1 VGNEKFVAY
10 YEGRRIA
17 SAGKL
22 EELLDMRKVK
32 PFLEKREFVIRCV
45 GLDRAE
51 VIFRGDVGFL
61 KKE

>member
-1 VGNEKFVAY
+1 MGNEKFVAY

-32 PFLEKREFVIRCV
+32 PFLEKREFLIRYV
-45 GLDRAE
+45 DLDRAE

>member
-10 YEGRRIA
+10 YEGKRIA

-22 EELLDMRKVK
+22 EQLLVMRKVK
-32 PFLEKREFVIRCV
+32 CFLGKRELLIRCV
-45 GLDRAE
+45 ALDGAE
-51 VIFRGDVGFL
+51 VVFRGDVGFL

>member
-1 VGNEKFVAY
+1 MGNEKFVAY

-22 EELLDMRKVK
+22 GELLDMRKVK
-32 PFLEKREFVIRCV
+32 PFLEKREFLIRCV
-45 GLDRAE
+45 DLDRAE

>member
-32 PFLEKREFVIRCV
+32 PFLEKREFLIRYV
-45 GLDRAE
+45 DLDRAE

>member
-1 VGNEKFVAY
+1 MGNEKFVAY

-22 EELLDMRKVK
+22 EELLDMRRVK
-32 PFLEKREFVIRCV
+32 PFLGKREFLVRY
-45 GLDRAE
+45 LDLGSVE
-51 VIFRGDVGFL
+51 VVFRGDVGFL